1 MPVYHVSGLA
11 AAIRNLCGGSASKS
25 FFLFCCEKHTI
36 TPPTFVSTSK
46 VRKTSCN
53 WRSLFGI
60 LFIVEVA
67 RLPKNALVEIEAI
80 AC

>member
-36 TPPTFVSTSK
+36 TPLHICKYLQSSENVLQLAFSIWYIIYS
-46 VRKTSCN
+46 
-53 WRSLFGI
+53 
-60 LFIVEVA
+60 
-67 RLPKNALVEIEAI
+67 
-80 AC
+80 